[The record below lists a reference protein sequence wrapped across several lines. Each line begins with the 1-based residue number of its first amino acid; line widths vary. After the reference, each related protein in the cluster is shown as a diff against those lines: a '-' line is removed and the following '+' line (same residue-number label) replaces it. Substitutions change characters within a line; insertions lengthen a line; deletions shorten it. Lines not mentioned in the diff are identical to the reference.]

1 MLNLPAPILARP
13 IPERVNFCICRPWL
27 CYHRIPNRA
36 RSLPESWGTDPRR
49 AVNRSMM
56 F

>member
-1 MLNLPAPILARP
+1 MLNLPTPILARP

-36 RSLPESWGTDPRR
+36 RSLPESWVPIPAAPLT
-49 AVNRSMM
+49 AA
-56 F
+56 